1 MDENNPARM
10 KYCLDL
16 NLTLHKWDYISSLR
30 SSCNICDF
38 QAVHLGYIE
47 RKHKTGLSSINVHL
61 TLSWMGGGRLCIFI
75 DIYAIFFFDF
85 LSKSLS
91 CRSSRHNGTI
101 PLNPQI
107 LILLQFESPDLESLY
122 FESPL
127 LWIPLPWIPRF
138 WIPLPWVPRFWI
150 PFTMNT
156 QNRVLKNDSFFP

>member
-91 CRSSRHNGTI
+91 CRSSRHNQAVTFSELGK
-101 PLNPQI
+101 PNKLNQFSFI
-107 LILLQFESPDLESLY
+107 DFLYLQ
-122 FESPL
+122 
-127 LWIPLPWIPRF
+127 
-138 WIPLPWVPRFWI
+138 
-150 PFTMNT
+150 N
-156 QNRVLKNDSFFP
+156 QSFPNIADI